1 MDRKKLG
8 RGLDSLIQDDAL
20 TSAGEEVALVSVDDI
35 RPNSRQ
41 PRKDFDEESLEG
53 LARSIVE
60 NGVLQPIIVRKAGSG
75 YEVIAGERRW
85 RAATKAGL
93 ESVPAVIRNVSD
105 EKLLQLAIIENIQRE
120 DLNPIEKARAYRE
133 LMEEFSLTQEQAA
146 SRLGIGR
153 ANLANTLRLL
163 ELPEEV
169 QLLVSR
175 GTITFGHARALL
187 GASSAGEMIR
197 LAERIVR
204 DDLSVRQ
211 TETIIGKTRDEKGA
225 GGSKSQAGK
234 EKGAQ
239 IRHLEEQLRASL
251 GTRVT
256 ITEGSRKGRGKIV
269 VEFFSHDD
277 FERVFAKMTGSEVSV
292 M

>member
-8 RGLDSLIQDDAL
+8 RGLDSLIQDEAL
-20 TSAGEEVALVSVDDI
+20 ISAGEEVTLVSVDDI

-41 PRKDFDEESLEG
+41 PRKEFDEESLEG
-53 LARSIVE
+53 LAQSIVE
-60 NGVLQPIIVRKAGSG
+60 NGLLQPIIVRKAEHG

-85 RAATKAGL
+85 RAASKAGL
-93 ESVPAVIRNVSD
+93 DTVTAIIRNVSD
-105 EKLLQLAIIENIQRE
+105 EKMLQLAIIENIQRE

-133 LMEEFSLTQEQAA
+133 LMEEFSLTQDQAA
-146 SRLGIGR
+146 TRLGIGR
-153 ANLANTLRLL
+153 VNLANTLRLL
-163 ELPEEV
+163 ELPEEI

-175 GTITFGHARALL
+175 GTIAYGHARALL
-187 GASSAGEMIR
+187 GASSPGEMIR

-211 TETIIGKTRDEKGA
+211 TEALVVRARGEKGA
-225 GGSKSQAGK
+225 DGSKGGGAR
-234 EKGAQ
+234 EKAPQ
-239 IRHLEEQLRASL
+239 IRRLEEQLRESL

-256 ITEGSRKGRGKIV
+256 IAEGGRKGRGKIV
-269 VEFFSHDD
+269 VEFFSHDE
-277 FERVFAKMTGSEVSV
+277 FERVFAKMTGSEVGV